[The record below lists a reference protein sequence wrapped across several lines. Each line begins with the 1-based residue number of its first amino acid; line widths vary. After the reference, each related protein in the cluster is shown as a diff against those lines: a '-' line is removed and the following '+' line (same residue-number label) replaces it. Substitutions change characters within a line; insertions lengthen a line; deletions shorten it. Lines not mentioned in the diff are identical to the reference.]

1 MENDTAYAF
10 KYGIDIAKD
19 VFQLFRV
26 DQESGEVQNFKLK
39 RKDLIAEFINR
50 GKCLIG
56 MEDGYRVYTKDE
68 SYDCKKC
75 VISVGR
81 SGSKSQSAPRGLC
94 GPGCSCRFGA
104 SVREPR
110 QG

>member
-1 MENDTAYAF
+1 MENDTSYAF

-50 GKCLIG
+50 GKCL
-56 MEDGYRVYTKDE
+56 MRV
-68 SYDCKKC
+68 
-75 VISVGR
+75 
-81 SGSKSQSAPRGLC
+81 
-94 GPGCSCRFGA
+94 
-104 SVREPR
+104 
-110 QG
+110 